1 LFITNGKDF
10 MKEFEE
16 LLEIADTLLGP
27 NGCPW
32 DKKQTYHTLKPYI
45 LEETH
50 ELLEAIDLNDLG
62 KMKEE
67 VGDCFYAL
75 IFLVKLAEQN
85 GIFTLIETLRTIS
98 EKLIRRH
105 PHIFGDIKV
114 ESTDDVIRN
123 WEEIKKKEGK
133 KNPIEG
139 IPPTLPALARAQ
151 KVILKLRRA
160 KNTPPAPSN
169 LKSEEDLGEKLYKL
183 VQEAESSGFDAES
196 ALRRAC
202 LKHESSWSMSI

>member
-1 LFITNGKDF
+1 
-10 MKEFEE
+10 MKEFDE
-16 LLEIADTLLGP
+16 LLEIADRLLGP

-32 DKKQTYHTLKPYI
+32 DKEQTYDTLKPYI

-50 ELLEAIDLNDLG
+50 ELLEAIDLNEPE

-67 VGDCFYAL
+67 LGDCIYAL
-75 IFLVKLAEQN
+75 IFLVKLAEQSR
-85 GIFTLIETLRTIS
+85 IFTLQEALRVVA

-105 PHIFGDIKV
+105 PHIFGEIKV
-114 ESTDDVIRN
+114 DSTDDVVRN

-139 IPPTLPALARAQ
+139 IPPSLPALARAQ
-151 KVILKLRRA
+151 KVVLKLRRA
-160 KNTPPAPSN
+160 KNKPPAPSS
-169 LKSEEDLGEKLYKL
+169 LKSEEDLGEKLFQL
-183 VQEAESSGFDAES
+183 VQEAESSGYDAES

-202 LKHESSWSMSI
+202 LKHEKNWSMNL